1 MRLAR
6 GSIIKEHR
14 DHDLAFEHGTVRIHV
29 PVTTNDGVDFRLNG
43 VRCVMLAGSAWYL
56 RLADPHS
63 VADRGETDRVHL
75 VTTRRSTIGWRTCS
89 PARRPKA
96 RLDLF

>member
-6 GSIIKEHR
+6 GSIIKKHR

-63 VADRGETDRVHL
+63 VADRGKPTGC
-75 VTTRRSTIGWRTCS
+75 TW
-89 PARRPKA
+89 
-96 RLDLF
+96 